1 MLAVAIGSGYKTFT
15 SWIEGI
21 YGFLGTAVTDAID
34 VLDSDMSDVPAT
46 IMNTINSGIS
56 GIAYAVVALLFMV
69 ELLTVL
75 LDKGEDLRWTDGIVV
90 GMKAVISK
98 EIVSWAALFMDAV
111 FGLISSAMPTTS
123 DDDKANMISYINR
136 IGDGYIEGFNE
147 EDGMSA
153 LAENI
158 VNFASCI
165 LPVSIVLITAIL
177 ILVMAYARGFE
188 LSILKSLS
196 PIAYSFLPFKGTQD
210 ITKRYT
216 LNFASVCLQAIVIVL
231 CVYLYVGLQT
241 TLYNKDIVDLCA
253 DEAAMADYKFKSLV
267 YAVLLV
273 FGMVSSSKW
282 AKAVVG
288 AN

>member
-1 MLAVAIGSGYKTFT
+1 MLAMAIGSGYKTFT

-21 YGFLGTAVTDAID
+21 YSFLSQAVTDAID
-34 VLDSDMSDVPAT
+34 ILDEDISTGIIGT
-46 IMNTINSGIS
+46 ISSGIN

-75 LDKGEDLRWTDGIVV
+75 LDKGEDLRWTDGIIV

-123 DDDKANMISYINR
+123 DDERAELSAQIKQV
-136 IGDGYIEGFNE
+136 GEGYISGFNK

-177 ILVMAYARGFE
+177 IMVMAYARGFE
-188 LSILKSLS
+188 LTILKSLS
-196 PIAYSFLPFKGTQD
+196 PIAYSFLPFKGTQE

-231 CVYLYVGLQT
+231 CVYLYVGLQGE
-241 TLYNKDIVDLCA
+241 LYTACWESSTP
-253 DEAAMADYKFKSLV
+253 DEEKYKFKSLV